1 MENFIPLEVL
11 NRSTGSGIPVN
22 YFFYMIWHVHW
33 RIVFPLFIPRLV
45 TLSLRAKYSVKTA
58 KNCSYFSLVQYV
70 EIIVCILHN
79 IDTLVHTT
87 HHKEAIVA
95 SGNESV
101 HPFSKSRRIKLRVVS
116 KS

>member
-1 MENFIPLEVL
+1 MEKVFPLEVL

-58 KNCSYFSLVQYV
+58 KNGSYFRLVQYV

-79 IDTLVHTT
+79 IDALVHIK
-87 HHKEAIVA
+87 HHQEAILA
-95 SGNESV
+95 AGNESV
-101 HPFSKSRRIKLRVVS
+101 HPFLKSGGKKL
-116 KS
+116 

>member
-1 MENFIPLEVL
+1 MENFILIEVL
-11 NRSTGSGIPVN
+11 NQSTGSGIPVH

-79 IDTLVHTT
+79 IDTLVHTK
-87 HHKEAIVA
+87 HHKEAILA

-101 HPFSKSRRIKLRVVS
+101 HPFLKSVRIKL
-116 KS
+116 

>member
-1 MENFIPLEVL
+1 MENFILIEVL

-33 RIVFPLFIPRLV
+33 RIVFPLFIPSLV

-79 IDTLVHTT
+79 IDTLHNLYN
-87 HHKEAIVA
+87 HKKEILA
-95 SGNESV
+95 SGNETV
-101 HPFSKSRRIKLRVVS
+101 NPFLKAVRRKS
-116 KS
+116 